1 MLRPFTRVWLALAL
15 LGLLL
20 PATSRAGDSTTF
32 LIKKGNHYDTNYL
45 VGLRALQVKTR
56 VDRTVSFRGYF
67 YDNAAYTTSNPQN
80 QSDWNKLMGI
90 TTNLIH
96 KNSIRLGW
104 SWRPPRAGDPN
115 SGKMA
120 LGFYGYIR
128 GQRISQEITR
138 VPLRTWFDCVLRM
151 HNGGLSVKVNGIE
164 VKRDQSLGF
173 SSVIPTMTWMLQT
186 AYFGGDETAPHDI
199 NIRVE
204 GIVAR

>member
-1 MLRPFTRVWLALAL
+1 MLAA
-15 LGLLL
+15 LGLVV
-20 PATSRAGDSTTF
+20 PGTAQAGDSTTF
-32 LIKKGNHYDTNYL
+32 LIKKGHHDCTSYL
-45 VGLRALQVKTR
+45 LGLRALQVKTK

-67 YDNAAYTTSNPQN
+67 PDNATYTTASPGN

-104 SWRPPRAGDPN
+104 AWRPPSQGDTN

-120 LGFYGYIR
+120 LGFYGYIK

-138 VPLRTWFDCVLRM
+138 VPLKTPFTCTLRM
-151 HNGGLSVKVNGIE
+151 HNGGLSVTVNGIE
-164 VKRDQSLGF
+164 HKRDLSLGF
-173 SSVIPTMTWMLQT
+173 SNVIPTMTWMLQT
-186 AYFGGDETAPHDI
+186 AYFGGDEKAPHDI

-204 GIVAR
+204 EIVAR